1 MCTFCAACKLRAL
14 LSVILLVDRLMQ
26 YDKILNMHYD
36 KMLNDKMFKDKI
48 IYL

>member
-1 MCTFCAACKLRAL
+1 MYTFCAACKVRAL

-26 YDKILNMHYD
+26 YYKILNMQYD
-36 KMLNDKMFKDKI
+36 KMLNDNIFKDKI